1 MKANLTPQEKQSM
14 LDMLR
19 IATDEMLVVLWK
31 TITSNTGGVTGMD
44 PELLKAFYSEF
55 ERRPGLLES
64 MTESKKRN
72 KVKLTESQARNAIR
86 KWLFEYTTD
95 SGVSRRA
102 STDDKIAGK
111 LGDDREDQ
119 PASTIPQEIPIMAT
133 SQMSTQLTHAMPP
146 IEDPDFIPGTVEE
159 LGRSVDLL
167 SQQVPSNEIE
177 WFYEKMQELADE
189 AIDKGNKVD
198 LADGLMDDE
207 MNLEKTVQPSQKSS
221 QEAAEATNE
230 AFKRWSKILS
240 RGLTEAVKGG
250 TRKDPLNLRR
260 RKFSRGDMRL
270 YRDGEVDFDRSFD
283 DAVGE
288 DDDVSSPASDSGSMT
303 GRVGLDGKYQPS
315 QADLDDMADEMGV
328 ELDDLPGFNP
338 NTHLTRAQRQSNLAT
353 GNFDGEAKL
362 RELVALGVYP
372 KIRTMSG
379 LRKKIS
385 AEIDPIVQMWATAKP
400 AFLWLLGFLED
411 RYQCTWGSEKIA
423 GPDIYDMAI
432 TAYEKFYRKQP
443 AKLSQLADAIEN
455 SEFYKEAMAE
465 IVLAPIIKK
474 WVLEVKRGTIDVSS
488 SKARNNFVMSDWVL
502 EVVLEKGF
510 GKSGNKRRAQK
521 LDNAMQGMQEFND
534 AMSMAQTVSQATEK

>member
-14 LDMLR
+14 IAMVQGLDDKTLG
-19 IATDEMLVVLWK
+19 VLWK
-31 TITSNTGGVTGMD
+31 TITTNSGGISRMD
-44 PELLKAFYSEF
+44 PDLLKVFYEEF
-55 ERRPGLLES
+55 KKRPGLLES
-64 MTESKKRN
+64 LSESKKRN
-72 KVKLTESQARNAIR
+72 KLKLTESQARNAIR

-95 SGVSRRA
+95 SGVSHRA

-119 PASTIPQEIPIMAT
+119 PASTIPQETPIIAT

-167 SQQVPSNEIE
+167 SQQVPSSEIE
-177 WFYEKMQELADE
+177 WFYDKMQELADE

-198 LADGLMDDE
+198 LTDGLMDDE
-207 MNLEKTVQPSQKSS
+207 MNLEKAIQPSQKSS

-240 RGLTEAVKGG
+240 QGLTEAVKGG

-260 RKFSRGDMRL
+260 RKLSRGDMRL

-288 DDDVSSPASDSGSMT
+288 DNDVSSPASDSGSMT
-303 GRVGLDGKYQPS
+303 GRVGIDGKYQPS

-328 ELDDLPGFNP
+328 ELDELPGFNP

-362 RELVALGVYP
+362 RELVSLGVYP

-465 IVLAPIIKK
+465 IVLAPVIKK

-488 SKARNNFVMSDWVL
+488 SKAKNNFVMSDWVL

-521 LDNAMQGMQEFND
+521 LDSAMQGMQEFND
-534 AMSMAQTVSQATEK
+534 AMSMVQTVSQATEK